1 METLT
6 IITLLLIISGWYALP
21 RLFPA
26 RPTMIT
32 PIKDDGTI
40 SPVSF
45 IAVKSLTERIWESG
59 PVEAIRLFLAIVG
72 LISIVSWVV

>member
-1 METLT
+1 METIT
-6 IITLLLIISGWYALP
+6 IIILLALTASPWLLP

-45 IAVKSLTERIWESG
+45 IAVKPLTERIWESE

-72 LISIVSWVV
+72 LISIGSWFV